1 MRTSAG
7 RIRLIAAST
16 AARKFGEG
24 FSEALESEDVDN
36 PGSRI
41 ARDKD
46 AARAKRNRI
55 PMSLFFSPS
64 HGIIK
69 ALSDRGP
76 VTGPLLFLFGQ
87 FLDVQ
92 LPRMFGRAEAELV
105 LNVGN
110 SGQRGDAL
118 NQSLFHTFGRDITT
132 DDQAAFGIL

>member
-16 AARKFGEG
+16 AARKLGEG
-24 FSEALESEDVDN
+24 FSEALESENVDN

-69 ALSDRGP
+69 ALSRPRTSCP
-76 VTGPLLFLFGQ
+76 VPPGFRLHRPLGDS
-87 FLDVQ
+87 LDGRSGVTPA
-92 LPRMFGRAEAELV
+92 LETPR
-105 LNVGN
+105 
-110 SGQRGDAL
+110 Q
-118 NQSLFHTFGRDITT
+118 
-132 DDQAAFGIL
+132 